1 MPLLFQI
8 EERLRQLKSENN
20 EIDHGSADDVAAAKA
35 AAADGSGNNNGLL
48 GHWGEQKRW
57 RRLGPKKQRKLKYG
71 EGGREGSKRGQ
82 QLKPQGETQKFV
94 E

>member
-71 EGGREGSKRGQ
+71 EGLGRELRG
-82 QLKPQGETQKFV
+82 GNS
-94 E
+94 

>member
-1 MPLLFQI
+1 MLPLLFQI

-35 AAADGSGNNNGLL
+35 AAADGSGNNGLL

-71 EGGREGSKRGQ
+71 ERGKEGTKRGQ
-82 QLKPQGETQKFV
+82 KSLREM
-94 E
+94 